1 MSKTTKRVLL
11 VALFIVLILRNLIQ
25 GATISILNDNIA
37 TSDKLLEAQQET
49 IDLQEQEIQI
59 LENKIEEL
67 TGDAPAEENTSND
80 MEMLSAWYKER
91 SAVTAGRSCYIKVK
105 LRYISL
111 ENYVKYDIIKYRK
124 NLKGDLS
131 NERVV
136 KKE

>member
-49 IDLQEQEIQI
+49 INLQEQEIQI

-80 MEMLSAWYKER
+80 MEMLSA
-91 SAVTAGRSCYIKVK
+91 
-105 LRYISL
+105 
-111 ENYVKYDIIKYRK
+111 
-124 NLKGDLS
+124 
-131 NERVV
+131 
-136 KKE
+136 

>member
-37 TSDKLLEAQQET
+37 TSDKLLEAQQE
-49 IDLQEQEIQI
+49 IQI

-80 MEMLSAWYKER
+80 MEMLSA
-91 SAVTAGRSCYIKVK
+91 
-105 LRYISL
+105 
-111 ENYVKYDIIKYRK
+111 
-124 NLKGDLS
+124 
-131 NERVV
+131 
-136 KKE
+136 